1 MTKGELGRVLAV
13 AGRQGRGRRF
23 PRELRQRAVEYCRQ
37 RRSGGGVTWQTLQAE
52 LGVSSKSLM
61 LWTRREGKA
70 AFHPM
75 EIQRVEVQRSSA
87 QCVLHGPF
95 GIRVEGLTLAD
106 VAELIRRLG

>member
-37 RRSGGGVTWQTLQAE
+37 RRSGGGVTWQMLQTE

-61 LWTRREGKA
+61 LWTRHEGRT
-70 AFHPM
+70 AFHAM
-75 EIQRVEVQRSSA
+75 EIQRVEVQRSGT
-87 QCVLHGPF
+87 QCVMHGPC
-95 GIRVEGLTLAD
+95 GVRVEGLTLAE